1 MLAVAAAGYWAAEGT
16 GPKACGVLPGDE
28 SDDEIT
34 RDHPRLPEITRDHP
48 RLGDESDDE
57 IDRLARGTAA
67 FSRCSEQCMR
77 GQMELGRSDLNTA
90 SWAKVSSLL
99 VDN

>member
-1 MLAVAAAGYWAAEGT
+1 M
-16 GPKACGVLPGDE
+16 GPKGCGVLPGEE

-34 RDHPRLPEITRDHP
+34 RDYPRLPEITRDYQRLPEITRDYP